1 MAAIIEETRMSFVDG
16 LAVETQDGVAVMTM
30 SNPGRRNA
38 FYPEMRER
46 MRGQLVDYAVD
57 PAVRVVILTGDGG
70 HFCTGADLKRVAA
83 KAGPEPTILSER
95 ERMRTFN
102 TLLTAIAAGGKP
114 VIAAVEGDAIGA
126 GMSMAAACDVVVAAR
141 NARFGASFAKLG
153 LFPDMGLIYTLPLRV
168 GHARAKRL
176 MMSAAMVSGEEAAAI
191 GLADELAEPGQALA
205 GARAVA
211 ATLVQAA
218 PLSLATIK
226 AVLSRGV
233 ASLDEAIQLE
243 MDFVPLLAASQ
254 DHKAALA
261 GFLEKKPVRF
271 AGV

>member
-1 MAAIIEETRMSFVDG
+1 
-16 LAVETQDGVAVMTM
+16 
-30 SNPGRRNA
+30 
-38 FYPEMRER
+38 
-46 MRGQLVDYAVD
+46 
-57 PAVRVVILTGDGG
+57 
-70 HFCTGADLKRVAA
+70 
-83 KAGPEPTILSER
+83 
-95 ERMRTFN
+95 
-102 TLLTAIAAGGKP
+102 
-114 VIAAVEGDAIGA
+114 
-126 GMSMAAACDVVVAAR
+126 
-141 NARFGASFAKLG
+141 
-153 LFPDMGLIYTLPLRV
+153 
-168 GHARAKRL
+168 

>member
-1 MAAIIEETRMSFVDG
+1 MTFVDG

-38 FYPEMRER
+38 FYPEMRLR
-46 MRGQLVDYAVD
+46 MRERLEAYASD
-57 PAVRVVILTGDGG
+57 PAVRVVILTGDEG

-83 KAGPEPTILSER
+83 KTGPAPTVLSER
-95 ERMRTFN
+95 ERMRAFN
-102 TLLTAIAAGGKP
+102 GLLTAIVAGGKP

-141 NARFGASFAKLG
+141 TARFGASFAKLG

-168 GHARAKRL
+168 GQSAARRL
-176 MMSAAMVSGEEAAAI
+176 MMTAAMVSGEQAAAI
-191 GLADELAEPGQALA
+191 GLADELTEPGGALA
-205 GARAVA
+205 RAREIAE
-211 ATLVQAA
+211 TLKQSA

-226 AVLSRGV
+226 AVLARGV

-243 MDFVPLLAASQ
+243 MDFVPLLAASE

-261 GFLEKKPVRF
+261 GFLEKKPVSF
-271 AGV
+271 AGA